1 MEFLTSFL
9 RSHFAR
15 NQQMVS
21 RNIGCFHRLEMG
33 WRPYKFAW
41 NVQKIRGE
49 RHGLDDDMEGNWALE
64 IDLYIRQGSV
74 KVNYHCSYHEHVLL
88 RLLSRLAQNG
98 EWCYPGPS
106 LFCFFFF
113 VLTFLCVVPAWDRLT
128 FTQIQH
134 IISCIS

>member
-1 MEFLTSFL
+1 
-9 RSHFAR
+9 
-15 NQQMVS
+15 
-21 RNIGCFHRLEMG
+21 
-33 WRPYKFAW
+33 
-41 NVQKIRGE
+41 
-49 RHGLDDDMEGNWALE
+49 MEGNWALE